1 MMIVMI
7 VTMMMMLMVKVLY
20 LDPVLESLV
29 LPPIQVA
36 KDQVIQ
42 HPDVKLD
49 PVDGLKQINR

>member
-36 KDQVIQ
+36 KDQVNQ